1 MEPVVL
7 RTLRLELSVLTEGD
21 AEALFAAGQDPAVQ
35 RYTSVPTPFTRA
47 DADEL
52 IAATRAGWQTGD
64 RLSWAVRE
72 QGMLVGIVGLYR
84 VDGKGSG
91 ELGYWLAAPARGRGL
106 LTEAARTA
114 LDWGFSADGAAL
126 ARIEWH
132 AVVGNTASAR
142 VAERLG
148 FRFEGVRRAAL
159 IGSDG
164 REDGWSAALLATD
177 DRTPQTWP
185 IP

>member
-21 AEALFAAGQDPAVQ
+21 AEALFAAGPDPAVQ

-47 DADEL
+47 DADDL

-72 QGMLVGIVGLYR
+72 QGVLVGIVGLYR

-91 ELGYWLAAPARGRGL
+91 EFGYWLAAPARGRGL

-177 DRTPQTWP
+177 DRTQQTWP